1 MIYLAI
7 WTVWAILTGGVIFLA
22 YWLYDN
28 NSSRTSGS
36 ELLAVIII
44 TAIVC
49 FFLIGLAYVITYNVY
64 TAQHIAEKML

>member
-28 NSSRTSGS
+28 NSSLSS
-36 ELLAVIII
+36 PSLLALYLV
-44 TAIVC
+44 TTIVC
-49 FFLIGLAYVITYNVY
+49 FFLLGLACVVTDNVY
-64 TAQHIAEKML
+64 TAQHIAEKL